1 MAAENERPQ
10 AVVVGTGFGL
20 FTHVRALRDAGF
32 EVRAIMGRN
41 RERTEQRAA
50 PLGIPLVAT
59 SLAEVFEKAPDVQ
72 LVTVAT
78 PPHAHYPFVMEA
90 IAAGRHVVC
99 EKPFAKDFAQACEML
114 EAAEKAGIVHMLG
127 AEFRFDTQQALLRRV
142 VQDGLIGEPTYF
154 MRIYHQPGLSD
165 PNEKLSDWWEDAE
178 QGGGFLGAFGAHMVD
193 QVRHVMGEFKRVS
206 GTLQKMCPGRPNMT
220 SDDAYSIQFEL
231 ESGAEGVIVAAMA
244 SPGQIIMGNKIT
256 GTEGG
261 AWIQPGATFADP
273 AEVWVQN
280 KDGIRRID
288 PPADLINPPP
298 VPFEHE
304 ELIQTEQDRWHTQGF
319 DVAPY
324 TRLFKEMK
332 QRMAGQPVENRET
345 AGDFRD
351 AANGQ
356 AVLDAVRLSARERR
370 WVDVQKA

>member
-1 MAAENERPQ
+1 
-10 AVVVGTGFGL
+10 
-20 FTHVRALRDAGF
+20 
-32 EVRAIMGRN
+32 
-41 RERTEQRAA
+41 
-50 PLGIPLVAT
+50 
-59 SLAEVFEKAPDVQ
+59 
-72 LVTVAT
+72 
-78 PPHAHYPFVMEA
+78 

-319 DVAPY
+319 
-324 TRLFKEMK
+324 
-332 QRMAGQPVENRET
+332 
-345 AGDFRD
+345 
-351 AANGQ
+351 
-356 AVLDAVRLSARERR
+356 
-370 WVDVQKA
+370 

>member
-59 SLAEVFEKAPDVQ
+59 SLAEVFEKAPDIQ